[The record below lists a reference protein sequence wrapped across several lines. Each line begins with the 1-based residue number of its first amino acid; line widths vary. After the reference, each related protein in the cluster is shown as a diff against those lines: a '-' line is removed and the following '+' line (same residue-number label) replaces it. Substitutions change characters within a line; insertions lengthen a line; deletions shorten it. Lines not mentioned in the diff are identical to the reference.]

1 MKENIKVHKLIDKLA
16 KSAILLTGLVISPL
30 ALANGSFD
38 GHNVNVKFEVWES
51 NTEDIGGKE
60 VEVPV
65 FSNVLSVTNEQNVA
79 ASDTNYPDAERF
91 FVFSEAIDHFDWD
104 VDFHQN
110 MIEMTYVSI
119 YEQDHDHQ
127 YMYTSTKGFHF
138 QDSEGI
144 LSDII
149 DVKVMDTQ
157 FAPFGFDPSLIS
169 FDKDNIYV
177 NLNGSM
183 CHIAGM
189 ASMPNCANIESP
201 TGFENRITLHVT
213 FADSGMVDN
222 AKLDALFDA
231 LEAQY
236 PEYFPSQM
244 SGMVAGYYARYYPGT
259 NIYLGVKDNAL
270 FAHGAQFGGLLDAGS
285 VDVWFEAFHIHD
297 SSDTECPDGQHM
309 MPDGMCMNNS
319 AM

>member
-38 GHNVNVKFEVWES
+38 GHNVNVKFEVWDS
-51 NTEDIGGKE
+51 GD
-60 VEVPV
+60 V
-65 FSNVLSVTNEQNVA
+65 SNVLGVTNEQNVA
-79 ASDTNYPDAERF
+79 ASDTNYPDAEDF
-91 FVFSEAIDHFDWD
+91 FVYKETSDHFDWD

-119 YEQDHDHQ
+119 YEDHE
-127 YMYTSTKGFHF
+127 YMANSTKGFHF

-157 FAPFGFDPSLIS
+157 FAPFGFDPDLIS

-177 NLNGSM
+177 DLDGSM
-183 CHIAGM
+183 CHLIAM
-189 ASMPNCANIESP
+189 ASMPRCANIESP

-213 FADSGMVDN
+213 FADS
-222 AKLDALFDA
+222 KLDALFDA

-236 PEYFPSQM
+236 PGYFPSHQA
-244 SGMVAGYYARYYPGT
+244 SAMVAGYYARYYPGT

-285 VDVWFEAFHIHD
+285 VDVWFEEFHIHD

-309 MPDGMCMNNS
+309 MPDGMCMR
-319 AM
+319 